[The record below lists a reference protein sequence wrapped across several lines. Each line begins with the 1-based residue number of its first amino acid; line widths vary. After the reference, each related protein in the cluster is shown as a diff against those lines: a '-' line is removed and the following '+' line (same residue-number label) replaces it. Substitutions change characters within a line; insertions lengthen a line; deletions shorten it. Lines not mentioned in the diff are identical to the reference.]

1 MTPREIVQRTL
12 DRRDPPRA
20 ARDLWTLPWARDHY
34 PAELAAIERDFPPDI
49 ESAPGFHAALPATEG
64 DQYTPG
70 TYRDEW
76 GCVFTNVQPGVIGQ
90 VKEPLVTDEDWTDV
104 SRVHVPE
111 ELLSV
116 DAARV
121 NEFCRSSDKFLLASA
136 CPRPFEQLQFIRG
149 TEQLYLDLA
158 VRQRGML
165 AFLERMHG
173 YYCRLLE
180 VWARTEVDALM
191 FMDDWGAQKD
201 LLIDPRTWAEIFK
214 PLYRDYIDIAHR
226 HGKRAFMHSDGNT
239 LAIYPALID
248 LGLDAFNS
256 QIFCIGV
263 DRLRPFKG
271 KITFWGEVDRAHL
284 LPYGSAAD
292 IDAAVR
298 SVKDALWDGG
308 GCVAEC
314 EFGAGAQPRNVRQVF
329 ETWELITARGA

>member
-1 MTPREIVQRTL
+1 MTPREIVYRTL
-12 DRRDPPRA
+12 DRRGPPRA
-20 ARDLWTLPWARDHY
+20 ARQLWTLPWARDHY
-34 PAELAAIERDFPPDI
+34 PRELAGIEGDFPPDI
-49 ESAPGFHAALPATEG
+49 ETAPGFHAALPATEG
-64 DQYTPG
+64 GQYAPG

-76 GCVFTNVQPGVIGQ
+76 GCLFTNVHPGVIGQ
-90 VKEPLVTDEDWTDV
+90 VKEPLVADEDWADV

-116 DAARV
+116 DVDRV
-121 NEFCRSSDKFLLASA
+121 NAYCRSSDQFLIAGA

-149 TEQLYLDLA
+149 TEQLYMDLA

-165 AFLERMHG
+165 SFLERMHDH
-173 YYCRLLE
+173 YCRLLE

-191 FMDDWGAQKD
+191 FMDDWGAQRG
-201 LLIDPRTWAEIFK
+201 LLIDPQAWSELFK

-226 HGKRAFMHSDGNT
+226 HGKRAFMHSDGDT
-239 LAIYPALID
+239 LEIYPFLID

-263 DRLRPFKG
+263 ERLRRFCG

-284 LPYGSAAD
+284 LPYGSTAD

-298 SVKDALWDGG
+298 SVKDALWDRG
-308 GCVAEC
+308 GCIAQC
-314 EFGAGAQPRNVRQVF
+314 EFGAGARPDNVRQVF
-329 ETWELITARGA
+329 ETWDRITARGQ